1 MTPAT
6 GPTPTGPAAGGDAAA
21 VPPATTAD
29 PADQRRLLDLQ
40 ALDTAL
46 DQARSRMQ
54 QLRQDPRYRELQQAV
69 ADRQAEADAAAVA
82 LEQARAAVTA
92 ADAEVAGVRSH
103 RERNQRRLD
112 AGEGSA
118 RDLERMMHELAT
130 LAELQDR
137 HEEAELEAMD
147 AAEQAEAADATAREG
162 LAAAQ
167 RSARERAA
175 ELKAEADE
183 VSARG
188 QDLTARRAALAATLP
203 PGLLARYERVR
214 ARAGGIGAARLVGN
228 HSEAS
233 GMPISPA
240 DLEAIRRAPADTL
253 VYCPDSGAIL
263 VRGDDA

>member
-1 MTPAT
+1 MTDSATPAA
-6 GPTPTGPAAGGDAAA
+6 PASS
-21 VPPATTAD
+21 AT

-54 QLRQDPRYRELQQAV
+54 QLRQDPEYRGLQQAV
-69 ADRQAEADAAAVA
+69 ADRQAEAERAGAA
-82 LEQARAAVTA
+82 LTEARAAVEA
-92 ADAEVAGVRSH
+92 ADREVSAVRTH
-103 RERNQRRLD
+103 RERNQKRLD

-118 RDLERMMHELAT
+118 RDLERMMHELAS

-147 AAEQAEAADATAREG
+147 AAETAEAAHAEAGRQ

-167 RSARERAA
+167 TAAGERAA
-175 ELKAEADE
+175 ALKAEAAQ

-188 QDLTARRAALAATLP
+188 NDLTTQRAALAADLP
-203 PGLLARYERVR
+203 AGLVARYEKVR
-214 ARAGGIGAARLVGN
+214 ARNGGIGAARLVGN

-240 DLEAIRRAPADTL
+240 DLAQIQQAPADTL

-263 VRGDDA
+263 VRADRA